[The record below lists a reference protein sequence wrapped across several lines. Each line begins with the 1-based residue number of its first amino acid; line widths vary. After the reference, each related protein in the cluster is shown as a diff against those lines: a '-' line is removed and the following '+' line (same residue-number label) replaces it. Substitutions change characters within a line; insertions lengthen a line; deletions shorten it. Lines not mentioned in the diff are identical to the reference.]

1 MNTSFLDAL
10 AWILLV
16 IAIALANAKNSGS
29 AGWVLF
35 AICIYAVFLF
45 TAGRY
50 IVESVVQ
57 YVESKYPES
66 NQQIANTLMS
76 FLIIC
81 MYASAWVTSMF
92 GIEAIIGSFMFGLI
106 VPRSSRIFHVCTE
119 RLEVFVHV
127 IMLPLYFAQS
137 GLSTDF
143 TVLQSY
149 PDLPLLIA
157 VIAVATLG
165 KVLGAGIP
173 SFLLGI
179 PLRESAVIAVLMNTR
194 GLVELI
200 VLNIGLNQGVLNQ
213 RVFSIMVIMCLFT
226 TFITC
231 PIVHLIYPIEL
242 RDITGKFDLIPSVA
256 SLSEMENQAT
266 VRDLDIAKDPAT
278 ESIDDA
284 VEHDDI
290 ELVVDNDRTDA
301 SIIITGIESVD
312 PIESV
317 NG

>member
-1 MNTSFLDAL
+1 
-10 AWILLV
+10 LLV
-16 IAIALANAKNSGS
+16 IAIAIANAKNSGS
-29 AGWVLF
+29 AGWVFF
-35 AICIYAVFLF
+35 AMFFYAVFLF
-45 TAGRY
+45 TVGRY

-81 MYASAWVTSMF
+81 MYASAWITSMF

-143 TVLQSY
+143 TVLHSY
-149 PDLPLLIA
+149 PDLPLTIA
-157 VIAVATLG
+157 VIAVATFG

-173 SFLLGI
+173 SYLLGI
-179 PLRESAVIAVLMNTR
+179 PFRESAVIAVLMNTR

-213 RVFSIMVIMCLFT
+213 RIFSIMVIMCLFT

-231 PIVHLIYPIEL
+231 PIVHLIYPMEMRI
-242 RDITGKFDLIPSVA
+242 IKNKFDLVPSTV
-256 SLSEMENQAT
+256 SLSELENQVNAG
-266 VRDLDIAKDPAT
+266 DLDNNNNN
-278 ESIDDA
+278 SIETP
-284 VEHDDI
+284 VTDI
-290 ELVVDNDRTDA
+290 KPDEGNLELIVDNARTDFDTTCI
-301 SIIITGIESVD
+301 SDLVE
-312 PIESV
+312 PQNEQ
-317 NG
+317 

>member
-1 MNTSFLDAL
+1 MGAVRDMYLC
-10 AWILLV
+10 
-16 IAIALANAKNSGS
+16 S
-29 AGWVLF
+29 APLHCREIHRRVCG
-35 AICIYAVFLF
+35 AICGEKVS
-45 TAGRY
+45 G
-50 IVESVVQ
+50 E
-57 YVESKYPES
+57 
-66 NQQIANTLMS
+66 NQQIANTLMT

-106 VPRSSRIFHVCTE
+106 VTRSSRIFQVCTE

-173 SFLLGI
+173 SYLLGI
-179 PLRESAVIAVLMNTR
+179 PLRVSAIIAVLMNTR

-200 VLNIGLNQGVLNQ
+200 VLNIGLNQGE
-213 RVFSIMVIMCLFT
+213 CWT
-226 TFITC
+226 
-231 PIVHLIYPIEL
+231 
-242 RDITGKFDLIPSVA
+242 
-256 SLSEMENQAT
+256 SECF
-266 VRDLDIAKDPAT
+266 R
-278 ESIDDA
+278 SW
-284 VEHDDI
+284 
-290 ELVVDNDRTDA
+290 
-301 SIIITGIESVD
+301 
-312 PIESV
+312 
-317 NG
+317 

>member
-1 MNTSFLDAL
+1 
-10 AWILLV
+10 
-16 IAIALANAKNSGS
+16 
-29 AGWVLF
+29 VLF
-35 AICIYAVFLF
+35 SILFYAVLLF
-45 TAGRY
+45 TVGRY
-50 IVESVVQ
+50 IVEAVVH

-81 MYASAWVTSMF
+81 MYASAWITSMF
-92 GIEAIIGSFMFGLI
+92 GIEAIIGSFMFGLV
-106 VPRSSRIFHVCTE
+106 VPRSSRIYHVCTE

-143 TVLQSY
+143 TVLHAY
-149 PDLPLLIA
+149 PDLPLMIA

-173 SFLLGI
+173 SYLLGI
-179 PLRESAVIAVLMNTR
+179 PLRESAVVSVLMNTR

-213 RVFSIMVIMCLFT
+213 RIFSIMVIMCLFT

-231 PIVHLIYPIEL
+231 PIVHLIYPMEL
-242 RDITGKFDLIPSVA
+242 RIIKSKFDLVPSVV
-256 SLSEMENQAT
+256 SLSELENQVNA
-266 VRDLDIAKDPAT
+266 RDQEIAAENPAIDNNDDTKDPDKV
-278 ESIDDA
+278 ELIDIYDA
-284 VEHDDI
+284 DYNI
-290 ELVVDNDRTDA
+290 
-301 SIIITGIESVD
+301 SGIDTTCVSD
-312 PIESV
+312 PPIEPMSA
-317 NG
+317 